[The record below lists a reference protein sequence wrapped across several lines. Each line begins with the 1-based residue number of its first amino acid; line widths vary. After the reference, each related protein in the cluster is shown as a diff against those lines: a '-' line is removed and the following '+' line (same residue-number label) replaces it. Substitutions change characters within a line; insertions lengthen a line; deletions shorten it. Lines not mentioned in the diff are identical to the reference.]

1 MASDG
6 KLVKSLVSLIREAE
20 TDLPADVESAL
31 RRAYREEK
39 SEIARTQLKEI
50 LRNVEIARKKT
61 VPICQDTGILNFY
74 VKIGKDAKY
83 SEKELREAIN
93 EAAKTATKKVPLR
106 QNSVDPLSR
115 KSLGENIPVIEFEE
129 VGGKTVDVTVLP
141 KGAGSDNMTRLCM
154 LPPSRGL
161 DGIRRFVLESVA
173 AAGGKACPPTIVCV
187 GIGGSSDAVVRL
199 AKKALLRKVGQRN
212 KDKELAALEEE
223 LEEKINGL
231 GIGPMGL
238 GGKISCLTVNIETA
252 PCHTGSL
259 PVAVNLG
266 CWALRRATGKIK

>member
-1 MASDG
+1 MAKNK
-6 KLVKSLVSLIREAE
+6 KLVDSIVSLIKEAE

-31 RRAYREEK
+31 LRAYRREN
-39 SEIARTQLKEI
+39 SDVGRVQLKEI
-50 LRNVEIARKKT
+50 LKNTARKKN
-61 VPICQDTGILNFY
+61 VPICQDTGTLNFY
-74 VKIGKDAKY
+74 VKMGKDAKY

-93 EAAKTATKKVPLR
+93 EAAKIATEKVPLR

-115 KSLGENIPVIEFEE
+115 KSVDGNIPVIEFEE
-129 VGGKTVDVTVLP
+129 VGGKRVEATVLP
-141 KGAGSDNMTRLCM
+141 KGAGSDNMTRLRM
-154 LPPSRGL
+154 LSPSSGL
-161 DGIRRFVLESVA
+161 AGIRRFVLESVA

-199 AKKALLRKVGQRN
+199 AKKALLRKVGERN
-212 KDKELAALEEE
+212 KDKELAALEDE
-223 LEEKINGL
+223 LEKKINGL

-238 GGKISCLTVNIETA
+238 GGKVSCLTVNIEAA